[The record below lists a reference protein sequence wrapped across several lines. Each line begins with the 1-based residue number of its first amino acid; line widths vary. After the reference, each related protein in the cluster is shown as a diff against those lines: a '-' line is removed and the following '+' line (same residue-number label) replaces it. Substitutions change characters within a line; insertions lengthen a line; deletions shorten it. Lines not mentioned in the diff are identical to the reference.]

1 MLTSKSPRKVMRTA
15 YDVARE
21 SLPQYACKWSRHD
34 FTLPQLFAC
43 LAVKELLKRSYRGAE
58 AVLADSPDWLA
69 DVGLARAPDHN
80 ALHRAAKFLLKK
92 CRVDR
97 VLDEIARRAAEA
109 RKVGL
114 SRKPLAVDS
123 TSFESRHV
131 SR

>member
-69 DVGLARAPDHN
+69 DVCLTRAPDHN
-80 ALHRAAKFLLKK
+80 ALWRAASFLLRA
-92 CRVDR
+92 CRVKR
-97 VLDEIARRAAEA
+97 VLDVMARRAVRG
-109 RKVGL
+109 RK
-114 SRKPLAVDS
+114 
-123 TSFESRHV
+123 
-131 SR
+131 